1 MKARKNGNAREKKR
15 KRRGKKKI
23 KRLPVE
29 RLKFTRAN
37 RFEGGRFSSLG
48 KGRRL
53 NRRNL
58 I

>member
-1 MKARKNGNAREKKR
+1 MKARKNGNAREKK